1 MIDRLM
7 SMPIARTYVIMTSI
21 SAIPPVLVSAFF
33 IVKLLG
39 YDSDATKFA
48 NAASAKGQAG
58 ASTLDFFSSVYSP
71 WIWLGALVFTLL
83 VGGLFLRIAF
93 GDLTVETSEKMV
105 VDMRAAA
112 TGDLSVEPQVTMGNE
127 YGRLQHEFGR
137 LVLNFRSI
145 IARIDRAARD
155 LKLASREM
163 SHTSDDAGRAIGE
176 VAQAIGAISEGAAHQ
191 VDLVARSA
199 AHIDSID
206 HAVRDADEYAA
217 EVGRQSTEAA
227 ELADSG
233 IERASEVE
241 SAMEATRQ
249 AAFETAEIVGEL
261 GVRSAD
267 IDLIVQSIADIA
279 AQTNMLALN
288 ASIEAARAGEQ
299 GRGFANVADEV
310 RMLAEDAQEAVAEIG
325 SVVNEIAQQTVSAT
339 EAMEAGISRVEES
352 RETMARNRQIFT
364 DISTA
369 IHDLGGRSA
378 EVGKL
383 TAEIVAAAGRARQHV
398 SEVAAV
404 AEQSSATTQEVSA
417 STEQTSAA
425 SQQVSASAQHV
436 ADAAEVL
443 AELSGRFKLPGDE
456 PDPE

>member
-1 MIDRLM
+1 MIDRMLQM
-7 SMPIARTYVIMTSI
+7 SLPRTYVIMTS
-21 SAIPPVLVSAFF
+21 AAAVPPVLVSLYFL
-33 IVKLLG
+33 VKMFATGNEAEKFEQTLG
-39 YDSDATKFA
+39 TKGGSAATSIDWA
-48 NAASAKGQAG
+48 IPAY
-58 ASTLDFFSSVYSP
+58 VP
-71 WIWLGALVFTLL
+71 WLWLGLLVFTLL
-83 VGGLFLRIAF
+83 LGGIYLRKAF
-93 GDLTVETSEKMV
+93 GDRTVETAEVMV
-105 VDMRAAA
+105 IDMRAAA
-112 TGDLSVEPQVTMGNE
+112 TGDLSVQPRVTMGNE

-137 LVLNFRSI
+137 LLSNFRDI
-145 IARIDRAARD
+145 IARIDHAARE

-206 HAVRDADEYAA
+206 HAVRDADEYAV
-217 EVGRQSTEAA
+217 EVGRQSSEAG

-233 IERASEVE
+233 IERAADVE

-261 GVRSAD
+261 GARSAD
-267 IDLIVQSIADIA
+267 IDLIVQSIAEIA
-279 AQTNMLALN
+279 TQTNMLALN

-310 RMLAEDAQEAVAEIG
+310 RTLAEDAQKAVAEIG
-325 SVVNEIAQQTVSAT
+325 AVVNEIAQQTVSAT
-339 EAMEAGISRVEES
+339 DAMEAGITRVEES
-352 RETMARNRQIFT
+352 RETLARNRQIFS
-364 DISTA
+364 DISSA

-383 TAEIVAAAGRARQHV
+383 TAEIVASAGRARQHV

-404 AEQSSATTQEVSA
+404 AEQSSATTEQVSA
-417 STEQTSAA
+417 STEETSAA

-436 ADAAEVL
+436 AQAAEVL
-443 AELSGRFKLPGDE
+443 AELSGRFKLPGSE
-456 PDPE
+456 PEAD